1 MPFPDARH
9 QSGLQAAARLLGVN
23 ADGLLR
29 ALTTRTRHTHDGES
43 DPGLN
48 SCSETGLEIIKWG
61 LWLEG

>member
-9 QSGLQAAARLLGVN
+9 QIGLQAAARLLGVN

-43 DPGLN
+43 QIPGLN
-48 SCSETGLEIIKWG
+48 GCSETGLAIIM
-61 LWLEG
+61 